1 MGQGR
6 PHGDGAMK
14 WFVGT
19 LIALLLLLQYRLWF
33 SDSSLVQVW
42 RLQDQV
48 EAQIQE
54 NEQLRE
60 RNRALEA
67 EVIDLK
73 TGTEA
78 IEERAR
84 SELGMIK
91 NGETFYQTVD
101 KQPPPADK

>member
-1 MGQGR
+1 
-6 PHGDGAMK
+6 MK
-14 WFVGT
+14 WFVGI
-19 LIALLLLLQYRLWF
+19 LIIILLSLQYRLWF
-33 SDSSLVQVW
+33 SDSSLVEVW
-42 RLQDQV
+42 RLQDAV
-48 EAQIQE
+48 EAQLQE

-67 EVIDLK
+67 EVSDLK

-91 NGETFYQTVD
+91 EGETFYQTVEENPSTP
-101 KQPPPADK
+101 QPQQP

>member
-1 MGQGR
+1 
-6 PHGDGAMK
+6 MK
-14 WFVGT
+14 WFVGS
-19 LIALLLLLQYRLWF
+19 LIAILLLLQARLWF
-33 SDSSLVQVW
+33 SDSSLLQVW
-42 RLQDQV
+42 RLQEQV
-48 EAQIQE
+48 DVQLQE

-91 NGETFYQTVD
+91 DGETFYQTVD
-101 KQPPPADK
+101 RPPTATNK

>member
-1 MGQGR
+1 
-6 PHGDGAMK
+6 MK
-14 WFVGT
+14 WFVG
-19 LIALLLLLQYRLWF
+19 ILLLILVLLQSRLWF
-33 SDSSLVQVW
+33 SDSSLIQVW
-42 RLQDQV
+42 RLEDAV
-48 EAQIQE
+48 EEQLKE

-91 NGETFYQTVD
+91 KGETFYQTIE
-101 KQPPPADK
+101 KSPASQEADKP